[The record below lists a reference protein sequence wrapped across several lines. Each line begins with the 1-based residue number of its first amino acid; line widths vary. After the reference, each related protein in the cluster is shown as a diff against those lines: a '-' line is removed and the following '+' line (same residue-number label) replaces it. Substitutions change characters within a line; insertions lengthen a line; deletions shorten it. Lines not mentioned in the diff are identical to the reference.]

1 MARIDEEKRSLI
13 VGTGVIA
20 FGILFVIG
28 VGLFQSKGLFKTKV
42 EISAD
47 FRQVSG
53 LKPGSP
59 VQLEG
64 IEIGVVKE
72 RRFVEIEYP
81 CDPNTEDRGRFGQ
94 GRTDACDRTLFCA
107 PEGKCAELDPYSFN
121 KDAYTRCE
129 QNDQCQPGEI
139 CVTADFRRRYRRV
152 SWNGDA
158 GMCDGYISGHKRIR
172 VFMAVHAER
181 MQHIR
186 DDSRATISQNGVLG
200 DQLVQIS
207 AGRGTQIEP
216 GGEIQTIPAMI
227 ETLDTVKDRAD
238 GMFDKVE
245 STIGGVADLAKTMGD
260 PKTVRNIQ
268 DLLANANDVTR
279 RTAEGT
285 GSFGALLNDESTAR
299 GFRRNLSNVRATA
312 SGLDRTLEKARSG
325 LNTFEQDLEPAVK
338 TGRDYM
344 AKISGTFADIRDPNS
359 KSVATRLLN
368 DPEGKLVGHV
378 EHTLGAAR
386 RLGEDLNAGE
396 GTAGRLLRD
405 PKVYDDLRGFF
416 QDLGRNGALKFLVR
430 WSWNRDTRD
439 PRMAPPKSRAPKAQ

>member
-1 MARIDEEKRSLI
+1 MARIDEARRSLI
-13 VGTGVIA
+13 VGAAVIA

-28 VGLFQSKGLFKTKV
+28 IAVFQSKGLFKDKV
-42 EISAD
+42 EITAD

-64 IEIGVVKE
+64 IEIGMVKD

-81 CDPNTEDRGRFGQ
+81 CDPETEDRGRFGQ

-121 KDAYTRCE
+121 KDLYLRCE
-129 QNDQCQPGEI
+129 QDDQCREGEI
-139 CVTADFRRRYRRV
+139 CVTDEFRRRYRRV
-152 SWNGDA
+152 SWNGNK
-158 GMCDGYISGHKRIR
+158 GLCDGYVTAHKRIQ
-172 VFMAVHAER
+172 VVMAVYADR

-200 DQLVQIS
+200 DQLVQLS
-207 AGRGTQIEP
+207 VGRGTQIEP
-216 GGEIQTIPAMI
+216 GGQVQTIPAMI
-227 ETLDTVKDRAD
+227 EELDNIKDRAD

-245 STIGGVADLAKTMGD
+245 STIGGVAELAKTMGD

-285 GSFGALLNDESTAR
+285 GTFGALLNDESTAKDFSASLR
-299 GFRRNLSNVRATA
+299 NFRESA
-312 SGLDRTLEKARSG
+312 SGLDRSLERARSG
-325 LNTFEQDLEPAVK
+325 LQTFEQDLEPAVK
-338 TGRDYM
+338 RGRESI
-344 AKISGTFADIRDPNS
+344 AKVSQGVADIRDPNS
-359 KSVATRLLN
+359 KSLAARLLS

-378 EHTLGAAR
+378 EQTLGAAR
-386 RLGEDLNAGE
+386 RLTVGVNAGE

-405 PKVYDDLRGFF
+405 PKVYDDLVGFF
-416 QDLGRNGALKFLVR
+416 QGLQRSGAIKFLVR
-430 WSWNRDTRD
+430 WARARDTRD
-439 PRMAPPKSRAPKAQ
+439 PRIPRAVD